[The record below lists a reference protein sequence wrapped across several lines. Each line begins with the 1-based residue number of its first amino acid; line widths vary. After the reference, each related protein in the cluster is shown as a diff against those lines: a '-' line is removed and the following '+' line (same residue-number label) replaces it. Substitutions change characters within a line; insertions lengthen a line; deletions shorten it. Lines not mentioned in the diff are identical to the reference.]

1 MGSGQIAH
9 LNLAKEFRGGERQ
22 TWLLMCELAK
32 RGWRQRLVT
41 GRSSELAERAT
52 EIPDLE
58 VRRVSG
64 NPLEWVAATRSSD
77 ITHAHEARAVYLG
90 LIGRWTN
97 GSKGVITRRV
107 TRPQKPS
114 WLRNQAY
121 RSADAVVA
129 ISAAVAGHLRET
141 YPDIEPVLIP
151 SAHAL
156 LPVDP
161 ATSAAIRQRYSGK
174 LLITHTGTYHHPAK
188 GQLTIIEAA
197 HRAVREQ
204 PNWHFLLLGA
214 GRDEQLFRARIGELA
229 NIELVGFVDN
239 VGDYLA
245 ASDLF
250 VFPSP
255 DEALGS
261 SLLDALQ
268 FGLPIVATRVG
279 GIPELIDDGVNGI
292 LIDPE
297 APAQLFD
304 GILRLSVPTPERD
317 AMRRANREKAAEF
330 SAARMTD
337 AYELLYRRILGQTR
351 KHGHA

>member
-1 MGSGQIAH
+1 MAAHRIAH

-22 TWLLMCELAK
+22 TWLLIRELAA
-32 RGWRQRLVT
+32 RGWRQRLVA

-52 EIPDLE
+52 GIPELDIRQ
-58 VRRVSG
+58 VGG
-64 NPLEWVAATRSSD
+64 NPLEWIAATRNCA
-77 ITHAHEARAVYLG
+77 IAHAHEARAVYLG
-90 LIGRWTN
+90 LVGHWAN
-97 GSKGVITRRV
+97 GSHEVITRRV

-114 WLRNQAY
+114 WLRDRAY
-121 RSADAVVA
+121 RSAGAVVA

-141 YPDIEPVLIP
+141 YPDIDPVLIP
-151 SAHAL
+151 SAHARL
-156 LPVDP
+156 SVDP
-161 ATSAAIRQRYSGK
+161 ATSTAIRNRHAGK
-174 LLITHTGTYHHPAK
+174 LLIVHTGTYYHPAK
-188 GQLTIIEAA
+188 GQLTIIECARRAA
-197 HRAVREQ
+197 ADQ
-204 PNWHFLLLGA
+204 PGWHFLLLGA
-214 GRDEQLFRARIGELA
+214 GRDEQLFRDRIGDLT

-279 GIPELIDDGVNGI
+279 GIPELIVDGVNGI

-304 GILRLSVPTPERD
+304 GILRLSLPTAERES
-317 AMRRANREKAAEF
+317 MRRANRAKSELF
-330 SAARMTD
+330 SSSRMTD
-337 AYELLYRRILGQTR
+337 AYEALYQRLLVRS
-351 KHGHA
+351 